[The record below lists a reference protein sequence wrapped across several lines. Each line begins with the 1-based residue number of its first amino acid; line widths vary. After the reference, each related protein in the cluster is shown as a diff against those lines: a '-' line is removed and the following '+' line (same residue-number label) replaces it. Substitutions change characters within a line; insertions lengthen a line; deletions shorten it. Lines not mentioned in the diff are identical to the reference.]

1 MTDKD
6 IEKIAQR
13 VAEILYEK
21 AHNEISFGIPEEEE
35 EQLLLAE
42 LAKSMTVLDSYIKQ
56 EQYDKCAIIQNKT
69 IEKLNKLN
77 KLKLNQC

>member
-21 AHNEISFGIPEEEE
+21 AHNEISFGIPEEDE

-42 LAKSMTVLDSYIKQ
+42 LAKSMTLLDSYLKQ
-56 EQYDKCAIIQNKT
+56 EQYDKCAIIQNKIKR
-69 IEKLNKLN
+69 IENKLN
-77 KLKLNQC
+77 KL

>member
-21 AHNEISFGIPEEEE
+21 AHNEISFGIPEEDE

-42 LAKSMTVLDSYIKQ
+42 LAKAMTLLDSYLKQ
-56 EQYDKCAIIQNKT
+56 EQYDKCAIIQNKIKK
-69 IEKLNKLN
+69 IENKLN
-77 KLKLNQC
+77 KL

>member
-13 VAEILYEK
+13 VAELLYQK
-21 AHNEISFGIPEEEE
+21 AQQTDIYYEVSEEDE

-42 LAKSMTVLDSYIKQ
+42 LAKAMTLLDSYLKK
-56 EQYDKCAIIQNKT
+56 EQYDKCAIIQNKIKR
-69 IEKLNKLN
+69 IEN
-77 KLKLNQC
+77 KLKKL

>member
-13 VAEILYEK
+13 VAELLFEK
-21 AHNEISFGIPEEEE
+21 AHAEVSFDIPEEDE

-42 LAKSMTVLDSYIKQ
+42 LAKAMTLLDSYLQK
-56 EQYDKCAIIQNKT
+56 EQYDKCAIIQNKIKR
-69 IEKLNKLN
+69 IENKLN
-77 KLKLNQC
+77 KL

>member
-21 AHNEISFGIPEEEE
+21 AHEEVSFNIPEEDE

-42 LAKSMTVLDSYIKQ
+42 LAKAMTLLDSYLRK
-56 EQYDKCAIIQNKT
+56 EQYDKCAIMQNKIKR
-69 IEKLNKLN
+69 IENKLN
-77 KLKLNQC
+77 KL

>member
-1 MTDKD
+1 MYMTDKD

-21 AHNEISFGIPEEEE
+21 AHEEISFNIPEEDE

-42 LAKSMTVLDSYIKQ
+42 LAKAMTLLDSYLEK
-56 EQYDKCAIIQNKT
+56 EQYDKCSIIQNKIKR
-69 IEKLNKLN
+69 IEN
-77 KLKLNQC
+77 KLKRL

>member
-13 VAEILYEK
+13 VAELLYER
-21 AHNEISFGIPEEEE
+21 AHEEVSFDIPEEDE

-42 LAKSMTVLDSYIKQ
+42 LAKAMTLLDSYLRQ
-56 EQYDKCAIIQNKT
+56 EQYDKCAIIQNKIKR
-69 IEKLNKLN
+69 IEN
-77 KLKLNQC
+77 KLKKL

>member
-21 AHNEISFGIPEEEE
+21 AHEEISFNIPEEDK

-42 LAKSMTVLDSYIKQ
+42 LAKAMTLLDSYLEK
-56 EQYDKCAIIQNKT
+56 EQYDKCSIIQNKIKR
-69 IEKLNKLN
+69 IEN
-77 KLKLNQC
+77 KLKRL

>member
-21 AHNEISFGIPEEEE
+21 AHNEISFGIPEEDE

-42 LAKSMTVLDSYIKQ
+42 LAKAMTLLDSYLRQ
-56 EQYDKCAIIQNKT
+56 EQYDKCAIIQNKIKK
-69 IEKLNKLN
+69 IENKLN
-77 KLKLNQC
+77 KL

>member
-13 VAEILYEK
+13 VAELLYRK
-21 AHNEISFGIPEEEE
+21 AQQTDIYYEVSEEDE

-42 LAKSMTVLDSYIKQ
+42 LAKAMTLLDSYLKT
-56 EQYDKCAIIQNKT
+56 EQYDKCAIIQNKIKR
-69 IEKLNKLN
+69 IEN
-77 KLKLNQC
+77 KLKKL

>member
-13 VAEILYEK
+13 VAELLYEK
-21 AHNEISFGIPEEEE
+21 AHTEVSFGIPEEDE

-42 LAKSMTVLDSYIKQ
+42 LAKAMTLLDSYLRQ
-56 EQYDKCAIIQNKT
+56 EQYDKCAIIQNKIKR
-69 IEKLNKLN
+69 IEN
-77 KLKLNQC
+77 KLKKL

>member
-13 VAEILYEK
+13 VAELLYEK
-21 AHNEISFGIPEEEE
+21 AHEEVSFDIPEEDE

-42 LAKSMTVLDSYIKQ
+42 LAKAMTLLDSYLQK
-56 EQYDKCAIIQNKT
+56 EQYDKCAIIQNKIKR
-69 IEKLNKLN
+69 IENKVKKL
-77 KLKLNQC
+77 